1 MKNTIDI
8 LSILTTLAN
17 GFRRYNLTIFI
28 VVFVGGLATA
38 VLMLNSTIQKSSDTT
53 GYTATPQST
62 TFNQATI
69 DRIKELH
76 TSDMPVDTTLQSG
89 RLNPFNE

>member
-1 MKNTIDI
+1 MKNNVDLLAILKTIAD
-8 LSILTTLAN
+8 

-28 VVFVGGLATA
+28 VVFVGGLAVA
-38 VLMLNSTIQKSSDTT
+38 VIMLNTTIQKSSDTT
-53 GYTATPQST
+53 GYTSTPQST

-76 TSDMPVDTTLQSG
+76 TSSEPVTSTLPSG
-89 RLNPFNE
+89 RINPFNE